1 MVFPVHVSSLS
12 HEGGSYKCGVHSH
25 RRGKI
30 HASETLCIFFLIRLP
45 IIWNWPCKI
54 PFVLS
59 SYTIFES
66 PSCVLL

>member
-1 MVFPVHVSSLS
+1 MCLDFAFWYFIISL
-12 HEGGSYKCGVHSH
+12 
-25 RRGKI
+25 
-30 HASETLCIFFLIRLP
+30 FLSLACRLTAVTQLAHHGMLYVP
-45 IIWNWPCKI
+45 LGPCTI